1 VLVSS
6 VFASSAYSRFVP
18 FYPLQV
24 LQGGNFDLADR
35 LFSSIP
41 QAWESASKENRGDV
55 RELIGSFFCGNGE
68 FLINENHHDFGFKQ
82 GGGLVDDV
90 ELPKWARDDPLLFVT
105 KHRAVSLRRL
115 SLLALFSVSNADSF
129 PSSLLA
135 GSRVHLRL
143 NSPPSLDR
151 PHLRLPAAGSE
162 APERLPSSLLRRSH
176 RPRQDQRSQRASS
189 HRR

>member
-1 VLVSS
+1 MIVAGFLIRQSPFTEMFKVRSRLLDPPFQCSLSS
-6 VFASSAYSRFVP
+6 RSP
-18 FYPLQV
+18 FFSQV

-41 QAWESASKENRGDV
+41 QAWESASRENRGDV

-105 KHRAVSLRRL
+105 KHRAVSSRAL
-115 SLLALFSVSNADSF
+115 SA
-129 PSSLLA
+129 SSL
-135 GSRVHLRL
+135 
-143 NSPPSLDR
+143 
-151 PHLRLPAAGSE
+151 
-162 APERLPSSLLRRSH
+162 
-176 RPRQDQRSQRASS
+176 ASS
-189 HRR
+189 KR